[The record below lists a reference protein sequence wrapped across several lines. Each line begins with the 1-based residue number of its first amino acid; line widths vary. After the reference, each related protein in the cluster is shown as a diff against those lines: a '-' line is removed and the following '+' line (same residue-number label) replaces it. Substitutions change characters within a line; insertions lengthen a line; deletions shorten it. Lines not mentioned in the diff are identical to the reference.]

1 MEDKPHSVIRQALC
15 DALAALDCAN
25 DACGNLIDCERCPAA
40 RGEIDCAVSE
50 VRDLLIR
57 RVAQMVEN
65 RKEE

>member
-25 DACGNLIDCERCPAA
+25 DACGELDDCEGCPAA
-40 RGEIDCAVSE
+40 RGEIDCVVSE

-57 RVAQMVEN
+57 RVAQMVEE
-65 RKEE
+65 R